1 MFILEYKLRGK
12 PKQFKAIDEG
22 IRTVQFIRNKC
33 IRYWM
38 DSQKVAKAQVYKH
51 TTTLR
56 KEFPFVKLLNS
67 TACQQAGERAWSAIS
82 KFYDNCKKQVQGKK
96 GYPKFS
102 KRTRSIE
109 YKKSGWKLD
118 RDNKQITFT
127 DGNNIGTLKLIGSR
141 DLYYFQ
147 EFQIQRVRIVKRAD
161 GYFCQFCLKL
171 DVRDITPELPQTK
184 KMVGIDVGLKYFY
197 ADSDGNF
204 VQNPRYY
211 RKSEA
216 KLNRLNRRKSR
227 KFKKGKPVS
236 NNYIKA
242 RQRYSKA
249 HLKVSRQ
256 REEFGKVTALR
267 LVQSNDLI
275 AYEDLKVKNLVRNSK
290 LSKSINDAGWS
301 QFRKWLEYFGIKYR
315 KLTIAV
321 NPAYTSQDCFKCGK
335 RIKKSLSTRT
345 HVCSCGYIEDRDTQA
360 SLNILRKATQGHWG
374 SKSDLLDLNAWG
386 DLSSILV
393 GGNTCQGKTSQ

>member
-141 DLYYFQ
+141 HLYYFQ

-227 KFKKGKPVS
+227 KFKKGIPVS